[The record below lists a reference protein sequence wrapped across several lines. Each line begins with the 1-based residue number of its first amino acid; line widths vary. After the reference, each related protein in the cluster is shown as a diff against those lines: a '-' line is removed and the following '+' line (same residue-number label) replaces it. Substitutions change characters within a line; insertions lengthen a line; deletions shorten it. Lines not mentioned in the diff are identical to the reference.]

1 MNSLRRS
8 PIRPLAVAALA
19 LLALAAGA
27 HGASTVTVVNQDG
40 PGEGFNDPTPA
51 SPVGGNTGTTLG
63 AQRLIAFEFAA
74 QAWEDFLDS
83 SVEIFIGANFDP
95 LSCGPTSG
103 VVGAAGT
110 TTVHRDFANA
120 PVGNTWY
127 PQALANSLAGGDLD
141 PSNPD
146 VGATFNSDID
156 DDDPNCLTGI
166 TWYLG
171 LDGNNG
177 NDIDLVDVVMHE
189 IGHGIGF
196 ASYVD
201 ETNGQRFLNRMDI
214 FSTFLEDHSSGKTW
228 GQMNN
233 QQRKNSAK
241 DTGDLHWVGAEVVN
255 ASGGLTAGVHPSG
268 HVQMYAPNPVE
279 PGSSVSHW
287 DTAVAPDEL
296 MEPFITDP
304 PIQMIGLAAEAM
316 LDVGWNGGGTGPVC
330 GDGTREGGEECDG
343 FDFGT
348 ETCGSNG
355 CTGGSL
361 TCTSSCTIDTSTC
374 TGCTT
379 CVPTHSKEKGPRCSD
394 GLDNDCD
401 GLIDGADPDC

>member
-1 MNSLRRS
+1 MSRR
-8 PIRPLAVAALA
+8 LA
-19 LLALAAGA
+19 LLFLIGVVAISSGA
-27 HGASTVTVVNQDG
+27 SAASTVTVVNQDG
-40 PGEGFNDPTPA
+40 PGEGFNDTTPV
-51 SPVGGNTGTTLG
+51 SPVGGNSGTTLG
-63 AQRLIAFEFAA
+63 EQRLIAFEFAA
-74 QAWEDFLDS
+74 QAWENFLDS
-83 SVEIFIGANFDP
+83 SIEIFIGANFDP
-95 LSCGPTSG
+95 LSCSPTSG

-110 TTVHRDFANA
+110 TTVHRDFSGA
-120 PVGNTWY
+120 PATNTWY
-127 PQALANSLAGGDLD
+127 PQALANSLAGSDLD
-141 PSNPD
+141 ATNPD

-196 ASYVD
+196 SSFVD
-201 ETNGQRFLNRMDI
+201 ESTGSRFFNRMDI
-214 FSTFLEDHSSGKTW
+214 FSTFLEDHSTGQLW

-233 QQRKNSAK
+233 QKRKTSAK
-241 DTGDLHWVGAEVVN
+241 DTGDLHWVGTNVVN
-255 ASGGLTAGVHPSG
+255 ASG

-316 LDVGWNGGGTGPVC
+316 LDIGWNSGGGGAVC
-330 GDGTREGGEECDG
+330 GDGVREGAEECDG
-343 FDFGT
+343 SDFGT

-355 CTGGSL
+355 CTGGFL
-361 TCTSSCTIDTSTC
+361 TCTGSCTIDTSTC
-374 TGCTT
+374 TGCA

-401 GLIDGADPDC
+401 LLIDGADPDC

>member
-1 MNSLRRS
+1 MSRTLRS
-8 PIRPLAVAALA
+8 ISVLGAALFAVAAV
-19 LLALAAGA
+19 AGA
-27 HGASTVTVVNQDG
+27 ASTVTVVNQDG
-40 PGEGFNDPTPA
+40 PGEGFNDTTPV
-51 SPVGGNTGTTLG
+51 SPVGGNSGTTLG

-83 SVEIFIGANFDP
+83 NVEVLIGANFDP
-95 LSCGPTSG
+95 LSCSPSSG

-120 PVGNTWY
+120 PAGNTWY
-127 PQALANSLAGGDLD
+127 PQALANSLAGADLD
-141 PSNPD
+141 GSNPD

-156 DDDPNCLTGI
+156 DDDPNCLTGL

-196 ASYVD
+196 ASFVD
-201 ETNGQRFLNRMDI
+201 ETNGQRFLNRNDI
-214 FSTFLEDHSSGKTW
+214 FSTFLEDHSTGRQW
-228 GQMNN
+228 NQMNN
-233 QQRKNSAK
+233 NQRKQSAK
-241 DTGDLHWVGAEVVN
+241 DSGDLHWTGSNVVGA
-255 ASGGLTAGVHPSG
+255 SGSLTAGVHPSG
-268 HVQMYAPNPVE
+268 HVQMYAPDPVE

-287 DTAVAPDEL
+287 DTALAPDEL

-304 PIQMIGLAAEAM
+304 PIQMIGLAEEAM
-316 LDVGWNGGGTGPVC
+316 LDIGWNSGGGGEVC
-330 GDGTREGGEECDG
+330 GDGIREGSEECDG
-343 FDFGT
+343 SDFGG

-355 CTGGSL
+355 CTGGFL
-361 TCTSSCTIDTSTC
+361 TCTASCTIDASTC
-374 TGCTT
+374 TGCA
-379 CVPTHSKEKGPRCSD
+379 CVPTHNKEKGPRCSD

-401 GLIDGADPDC
+401 LLIDGADPDC